1 MKGLS
6 GERGSGTREPPATH
20 TGKYFSGRGS
30 MVTSSNCQNRP
41 WKETLSSVSRSF
53 TASSTSSVRR
63 PRSFIEIPIAVNSGS
78 FHPGPTPK
86 MNRPSDMWSR
96 VASSLASSTG
106 WRSGTTRMWVPI
118 GMVSVAPATQLSTIR
133 GSIHDPP

>member
-1 MKGLS
+1 
-6 GERGSGTREPPATH
+6 
-20 TGKYFSGRGS
+20 

-41 WKETLSSVSRSF
+41 SNETFSPVSRSL

-63 PRSFIEIPIAVNSGS
+63 PRSFMEIPIAVNSGS
-78 FHPGPTPK
+78 FQPGPTPK

-106 WRSGTTRMWVPI
+106 WRSGTTRMWVPSGI
-118 GMVSVAPATQLSTIR
+118 VSVAPATQLSTIS
-133 GSIHDPP
+133 GSIHEPP